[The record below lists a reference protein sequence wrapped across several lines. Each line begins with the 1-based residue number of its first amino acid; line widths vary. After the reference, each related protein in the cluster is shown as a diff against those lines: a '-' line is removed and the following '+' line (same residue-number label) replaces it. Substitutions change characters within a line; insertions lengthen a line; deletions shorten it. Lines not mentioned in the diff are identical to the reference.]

1 MKAFRPDPD
10 ERLNEVPPNYQQLS
24 VLRCNSVSDVGS
36 WKRRQLKARSIKRS
50 NRISAW
56 RNDGNPLD

>member
-24 VLRCNSVSDVGS
+24 VLRCNSVSVPFEVG
-36 WKRRQLKARSIKRS
+36 KG
-50 NRISAW
+50 
-56 RNDGNPLD
+56 GN